1 MVCSL
6 PHHLLNRNGM
16 NYTTSTPV
24 RKRRSRVGRVL
35 GIILLVIVLVLGGY
49 FYWKYFFTYSSGNRY
64 GLLQKFSNKGNVFK
78 TYEGEMILSSVR
90 SNVNVPLASEKFFF
104 SVTKKRVA
112 DQLMNLQGQN
122 ISVHYLEK
130 NGSIAW
136 RGESRYIV
144 DSVWLEPER

>member
-1 MVCSL
+1 
-6 PHHLLNRNGM
+6 M

-144 DSVWLEPER
+144 DSVWLEPQK